1 MMGEK
6 VYPTNLAAM
15 LLDLTSTPSP
25 RNSVRGLSPRE
36 QDILRALVTGASNKM
51 IANNFRDHGSDGE
64 GPPQDS
70 AADPG

>member
-6 VYPTNLAAM
+6 VYPTTLAAM
-15 LLDLTSTPSP
+15 LLDLTSTASP

-51 IANNFRDHGSDGE
+51 IANNFRDHGSEE
-64 GPPQDS
+64 GPSQDS